1 MSHRHLRP
9 DQCRAARGFLDW
21 TQEELAHRAD
31 VSRSTVRDF
40 EQGRHALQAE
50 SERRI
55 LAALDAAGILLIAPD
70 DGGPGIRLRP
80 HIP

>member
-1 MSHRHLRP
+1 VPDQHLRP

-21 TQEELAHRAD
+21 SQEELAHRAE

-55 LAALDAAGILLIAPD
+55 VAALESAGIVLIAVEE
-70 DGGPGIRLRP
+70 GGPGVRLRRESR
-80 HIP
+80 